1 MEIYK
6 NQFRQKRD
14 SYEACSLTWNTRSI
28 TVAFL
33 PFKKFMKVELLK
45 LAHARSGDKGDTAN
59 VGVIALRDE
68 FYPLIVREVT
78 AEKVKQHFGAMVKG
92 EVERFEL
99 PNLNALN
106 FLLHESLG
114 GGGTLSLMTD
124 AQGKTFSTALLR
136 MKIEITETEA
146 KDLGAL

>member
-1 MEIYK
+1 
-6 NQFRQKRD
+6 
-14 SYEACSLTWNTRSI
+14 
-28 TVAFL
+28 V
-33 PFKKFMKVELLK
+33 KVQLIR

-59 VGVIALRDE
+59 VGLIALRDE
-68 FYPLIVREVT
+68 FYPLLTREVT
-78 AEKVKQHFGAMVKG
+78 ADRVKKHFTGICQG

-99 PNLNALN
+99 PNLGALN

-136 MKIEITETEA
+136 MQIDIADDEA
-146 KDLGAL
+146 KSLGLRTEDRD

>member
-1 MEIYK
+1 MRI
-6 NQFRQKRD
+6 Q
-14 SYEACSLTWNTRSI
+14 L
-28 TVAFL
+28 V
-33 PFKKFMKVELLK
+33 K

-59 VGVIALRDE
+59 VGLIALRE
-68 FYPLIVREVT
+68 ELYPLLVREVT
-78 AEKVKQHFGAMVKG
+78 AGRVRRHFEGICRG

-99 PNLNALN
+99 PNLSALN

-136 MKIEITETEA
+136 MTIEVPDDEA
-146 KDLGAL
+146 RTLKLT